1 MPANFNPD
9 RPTMAA
15 AITKWMRGL
24 RLSPSE
30 ELVVEYAQVA
40 TVARAL
46 AVRP

>member
-1 MPANFNPD
+1 MPNDFNPD
-9 RPTMAA
+9 RPTMVA
-15 AITKWMRGL
+15 AITRWMQGL

-30 ELVVEYAQVA
+30 QLVVEYAQVV